1 MTQWKR
7 IKESGARCLALFG
20 LLIGLGSFLGCV
32 CAPVK
37 EPASLSEI
45 PTNEVM
51 SEAAAAENTEAGDPS
66 ETVEMAVADVD
77 VADVDVD
84 MEEEEEPPSAD
95 PYEKRNRKRFKR
107 NRRIENCCV
116 DPLASAYLDHVPE
129 GMQVGFRKVRHN
141 LGEPL
146 NLVNQFFQLRFVDAT
161 VSTTRFCVNTTIG
174 LLGFYDP
181 ATRMGLERVHSDTG
195 ETLYRYG
202 VPKGPYLV
210 LPLVGP
216 STARDGLGTIVD
228 FFLRPDTYLLTPA
241 GQVLFVGGEG
251 VVRKSEVMEQL
262 EIMRR
267 NSLDEYAMI
276 RSAYLMDRMSWLR
289 GRELTDEELDTLLYF
304 E

>member
-1 MTQWKR
+1 MTQWNR
-7 IKESGARCLALFG
+7 IKGSGARCLALFG
-20 LLIGLGSFLGCV
+20 LLVCVGISLGCA
-32 CAPVK
+32 CAPAK
-37 EPASLSEI
+37 QPTSLSEFAT
-45 PTNEVM
+45 PEAV
-51 SEAAAAENTEAGDPS
+51 SEKAAAGNS
-66 ETVEMAVADVD
+66 ETGDASETEEVAVADVD
-77 VADVDVD
+77 VDID

-95 PYEKRNRKRFKR
+95 PFEKRNRKRFKR

-116 DPLASAYLDHVPE
+116 DPLAGAYLNHMPTSL
-129 GMQVGFRKVRHN
+129 QTGFRKVRHN

-146 NLVNQFFQLRFVDAT
+146 NLVNQFFQLRLVDAT
-161 VSTTRFCVNTTIG
+161 VSTTRFCVNTTVG

-181 ATRMGLERVHSDTG
+181 ATRMGLKRVNSDTG

-216 STARDGLGTIVD
+216 STVRDGFGTFVD

-251 VVRKSEVMEQL
+251 VVRKSEVMKQL

-276 RSAYLMDRMSWLR
+276 RSAYLMDRMTWLR